1 MSRFRD
7 REGKMNS
14 INKRPMED
22 KVWQNTAAQNSTK
35 KVYKIVGEN
44 GDIV

>member
-1 MSRFRD
+1 
-7 REGKMNS
+7 
-14 INKRPMED
+14 MED
-22 KVWQNTAAQNSTK
+22 KVWQNPAQNSTK